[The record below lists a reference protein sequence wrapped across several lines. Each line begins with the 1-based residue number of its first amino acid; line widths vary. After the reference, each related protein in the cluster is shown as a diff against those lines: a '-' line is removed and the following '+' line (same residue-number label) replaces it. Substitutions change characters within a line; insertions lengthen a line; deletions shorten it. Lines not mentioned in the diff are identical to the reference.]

1 MDAVA
6 EHNQM
11 CMSGQEVT
19 LQMVCIEGEQFV
31 KENITSLEKS
41 ELISIIGGYVTSG
54 VMKQLPYL

>member
-31 KENITSLEKS
+31 KENIASLEKS

-54 VMKQLPYL
+54 VMK